1 VTDSNR
7 RSPLPEKK
15 YLFVLLATK
24 SCQLKFEDLVVYSF
38 LVYRAGTKH
47 PAVAQRR
54 IADNLGLCRTTVR
67 RSLGRLEG
75 LLLVKKTVDGRWH
88 GLDPTDKAGW
98 FVTIKSV
105 NTAGWEWHKRF
116 ASFRMLV
123 ARPKKKL
130 PSRDR
135 RPDPAAQAKTGG
147 EEAPAT
153 GTAEAKD
160 RRGCLTPRE
169 NAVLWKL
176 HSWNV
181 GRTLMVVTH
190 QGLATQ
196 LRLNRE
202 AVCRA
207 LKQLKTKGL
216 VDEDL
221 QATVKDGDGHYWLD
235 APRKLRRNPKA
246 EASKSPAETVS
257 GWFKPGGGELAYF
270 QDMQRL
276 RETLDGYE
284 AVMREEGYNGADI
297 CHYWQTTAFTF
308 CKGDRRYFECFIM
321 KGFPT
326 VFRAVTEIH
335 AVKGAGY
342 RNSLGLLKRKTEAV
356 VREIKRRYERREFP
370 DCDPLF
376 AWEPDFGRIRFGAS
390 KRKDEDEG

>member
-1 VTDSNR
+1 M
-7 RSPLPEKK
+7 
-15 YLFVLLATK
+15 LA
-24 SCQLKFEDLVVYSF
+24 
-38 LVYRAGTKH
+38 H
-47 PAVAQRR
+47 
-54 IADNLGLCRTTVR
+54 
-67 RSLGRLEG
+67 
-75 LLLVKKTVDGRWH
+75 KTVDDRWH
-88 GLDPTDKAGW
+88 GLAPTDKAGW

-123 ARPKKKL
+123 ARPKRQL

-135 RPDPAAQAKTGG
+135 RPDPAGQVRPDG
-147 EEAPAT
+147 EDGAAT
-153 GTAEAKD
+153 GKAETQD

-207 LKQLKTKGL
+207 LKRLKTMGL
-216 VDEDL
+216 VDDDL
-221 QATVKDGDGHYWLD
+221 QATVKDGDRDYWFD
-235 APRKLRRNPKA
+235 APRKLRRNPKT
-246 EASKSPAETVS
+246 EASKGVAETVS

-276 RETLDGYE
+276 RERLDGYE
-284 AVMREEGYNGADI
+284 KVMREEGYNGADI
-297 CHYWQTTAFTF
+297 LHYWETAAFAF
-308 CKGDRRYFECFIM
+308 CKGERRYCECFIM

-342 RNSLGLLKRKTEAV
+342 RNSLGLLKKKTEAV
-356 VREIKRRYERREFP
+356 VREIKRRDQRREFANY
-370 DCDPLF
+370 DPLLN
-376 AWEPDFGRIRFGAS
+376 WEPDFGRIRFGAS
-390 KRKDEDEG
+390 ALGRGQDDG